1 MPSIQLA
8 KVRPGARLPRFAGE
22 QEQSSPIRVEVN
34 PKAMTPL
41 MQVAPAPCE
50 FSHLAHK
57 ERLKRFGEAIDA
69 IRTRVEAD
77 LGARDVTR
85 VRRLNGF
92 SRGMEVVGRALIHF
106 SFEPIGFL
114 AGVGALWIHKQLQAI
129 EIGHTVL
136 HGVYDHLEG
145 GGRFN
150 SKKFTW
156 DAPMDEAAWRHGHN
170 VEHHHFTNVA
180 GKDPDIKFGPAR
192 FTEQTPHHFMHRLQ
206 FPLILAVMVPN
217 FAFFLNLHFT
227 GLNDICFGN
236 GRAKEFEAET
246 DRSWKAVKA
255 ALRMALRKFVPYYF
269 KNYVFFPLLAGLMFW
284 NISMF
289 WKVLLGN
296 WMAEVLR
303 DFYTAATIYCGH
315 IGEEVTDYPEG
326 TRAKGKGE
334 WYAMQVEATNN
345 FEVCLPI
352 SILCGGLDR
361 QIEHH
366 LFPKLPP
373 DRLRKIAPE
382 VRAVCAAYGVPYR
395 TGTWWGT
402 LKKALVH
409 MRELS
414 VCELGRAAV

>member
-1 MPSIQLA
+1 MKS
-8 KVRPGARLPRFAGE
+8 
-22 QEQSSPIRVEVN
+22 
-34 PKAMTPL
+34 
-41 MQVAPAPCE
+41 
-50 FSHLAHK
+50 
-57 ERLKRFGEAIDA
+57 FGEAIDE
-69 IRTRVEAD
+69 IRIRAEAD
-77 LGARDVTR
+77 LGASDVTR
-85 VRRLNGF
+85 VRRLNRF
-92 SRGMEVVGRALIHF
+92 SRGMEVVGRGLLHF
-106 SFEPIGFL
+106 SVEPIGFL

-136 HGVYDHLEG
+136 HGVYDHLDG
-145 GGRFN
+145 GGRFH

-156 DAPMDEAAWRHGHN
+156 DTPIHEGAWRHGHN

-180 GKDPDIKFGPAR
+180 GKDPDMNHGPAR
-192 FTEQTPHHFMHRLQ
+192 LTEQTPHKWFHHLQ
-206 FPLILAVMVPN
+206 FPFIVAILVPN
-217 FAFFLNLHFT
+217 FTFFMNLHFT
-227 GLNDICFGN
+227 GLNDLYFGN
-236 GRAKEFEAET
+236 GRADEHHGKT

-255 ALRMALRKFVPYYF
+255 AHLTALRKFAPYYL
-269 KNYVFFPLLAGLMFW
+269 KNYLFFPLLAGLMFW
-284 NISMF
+284 NATMF

-296 WMAEVLR
+296 WMAETLR
-303 DFYTAATIYCGH
+303 DIYCAATIYCGH
-315 IGEEVTDYPEG
+315 TGEEVADFPEG

-334 WYAMQVEATNN
+334 WYAMQVAATNN

-382 VRAVCAAYGVPYR
+382 VRAVCDAHGVAYR
-395 TGTWWGT
+395 TDSWWGT

-409 MRELS
+409 MRDLS

>member
-1 MPSIQLA
+1 MDLN
-8 KVRPGARLPRFAGE
+8 PGAFT
-22 QEQSSPIRVEVN
+22 PIMPVATA
-34 PKAMTPL
+34 PKNS
-41 MQVAPAPCE
+41 
-50 FSHLAHK
+50 SHLSRT
-57 ERLKRFGEAIDA
+57 ERMKRFGEAIDA
-69 IRTRVEAD
+69 IRGRAEAD

-92 SRGMEVVGRALIHF
+92 SRGMEVVGRTLIHF
-106 SFEPIGFL
+106 SVGPISFL

-129 EIGHTVL
+129 EIGHTAL

-145 GGRFN
+145 GGRFH
-150 SKKFTW
+150 SKKFSW
-156 DAPMDEAAWRHGHN
+156 DAPIHEGAWRHGHN

-180 GKDPDIKFGPAR
+180 GKDPDMNFGPAR
-192 FTEQTPHHFMHRLQ
+192 LTEQTPHRWFHHLQ
-206 FPLILAVMVPN
+206 FPFLLAVLAPN
-217 FAFFLNLHFT
+217 FTFFMNLHFT
-227 GLNDICFGN
+227 GLNDLYFGN
-236 GRAKEFEAET
+236 GRADQHRGAT

-255 ALRMALRKFVPYYF
+255 AHLTALRKFAPYYL
-269 KNYVFFPLLAGLMFW
+269 KNFLFFPLLAGLMFW
-284 NISMF
+284 NAKMF

-296 WMAEVLR
+296 WMAETLR
-303 DFYTAATIYCGH
+303 DIYCAATIYCGH
-315 IGEEVTDYPEG
+315 TGEAVADFPEG

-345 FEVCLPI
+345 FEVCRPI

-382 VRAVCAAYGVPYR
+382 VRAVCDAYGVAYR

-402 LKKALVH
+402 LGKALAH
-409 MRELS
+409 MRNLS